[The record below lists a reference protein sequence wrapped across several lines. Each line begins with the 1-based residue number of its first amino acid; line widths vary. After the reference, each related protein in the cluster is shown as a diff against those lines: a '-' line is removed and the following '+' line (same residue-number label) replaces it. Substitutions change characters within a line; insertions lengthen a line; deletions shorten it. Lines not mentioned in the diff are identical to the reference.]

1 MFKQT
6 YKTTNFNLHKCFKTE
21 RDTRTWQDR
30 SYELLALCRIN
41 RILIILHSCENHDN
55 AVFASGQGGEIRV
68 EKNIEGLNLKL
79 KHIAF
84 GEICK
89 RSLVFSWLAG
99 YRRIPIAIECSSSVL
114 SRVYLC

>member
-1 MFKQT
+1 MKKYEVLMFKQT

-21 RDTRTWQDR
+21 RNTRTWQDR

-84 GEICK
+84 GEICN
-89 RSLVFSWLAG
+89 G
-99 YRRIPIAIECSSSVL
+99 SST
-114 SRVYLC
+114 YNYI

>member
-68 EKNIEGLNLKL
+68 EKNIKDLNLRL
-79 KHIAF
+79 KHFAF
-84 GEICK
+84 EDICNGSSNYNYIEK
-89 RSLVFSWLAG
+89 ITGGLLAG
-99 YRRIPIAIECSSSVL
+99 RL
-114 SRVYLC
+114 